1 MAKSNCQFNGTGG
14 QYFVT
19 VLIHVLILGSVTFGI
34 YSPWAWVMV
43 FRKKASHTMING
55 KAVTFTGTG
64 MQLFLLVLVHGLLT
78 LITVGLY
85 GPWAMCKF
93 FTWKAQNTL
102 VDGKPSAFTGKG
114 GDLFVFYLIH
124 LFLLPILTLGLYYFI
139 GMYRLYGWKEEHSQY
154 GGEKT
159 TFGAGFG
166 EFLKI
171 ILISWILTPLTFYLF
186 TPWALCMLFKWQVTG
201 LAVGDDEKTEHFPPV
216 KVNPIIVIA
225 LIVIGLIP
233 FLFLGKKVM
242 EGLDEG
248 VATMKPVSQL
258 GREVTGKKS
267 KKIKPSASKAGRAR
281 EKKPRA
287 KKKPP
292 SKKTQ
297 QKNTPNLNKEI
308 RALDDRLKTQPKD
321 ADAFYNR
328 GILYASKG
336 DFQQA
341 IIDYSDALKIEKNH
355 ADAHYNRGLAYV
367 KKERYGEAV
376 RDFSAAIKTAPGSV
390 DALCNR
396 GNAYY
401 QLGNYNAAIKDYTSA
416 MKWSP
421 NDADLYH
428 NRGIA
433 HGAKGDDQKALKDA
447 EKAAQ
452 LRNDKPEESSNMKEK
467 QGLDAV
473 VTWRD
478 DLAHVEVPAIAA
490 EGMIHGDRFTV
501 ESAGLENGILTI
513 RDGKDFFP
521 DHALMIFLFLEKG
534 ETAEGKT
541 FNITRTGG
549 FSSPHIHMK
558 WRAKGKDVP
567 ETEMFMDNY
576 VMRLEFGAMENGK
589 LPGKIYVCLPDK
601 MKSFVG
607 GTFNAAIK

>member
-1 MAKSNCQFNGTGG
+1 MAKSNCQFNGAGG
-14 QYFVT
+14 QYFTT
-19 VLIHVLILGSVTFGI
+19 VLIHVIILGSITFGL

-43 FRKKASHTMING
+43 FRKRASHTMING
-55 KAVTFTGTG
+55 KTVTFTGTG
-64 MQLFLLVLVHGLLT
+64 LQLFLLVLVYGLLT

-102 VDGKPSAFTGKG
+102 VDGKPSEFSGKG
-114 GDLFVFYLIH
+114 GSLFVFYLIH
-124 LFLLPILTLGLYYFI
+124 LFILPILTLGLYYFV
-139 GMYRLYGWKEEHSQY
+139 GLYRLYGWKEEHSKY

-166 EFLKI
+166 EFFKI
-171 ILISWILTPLTFYLF
+171 TLISWILTPLTFYLF

-216 KVNPIIVIA
+216 KVNPIIVIV

-233 FLFLGKKVM
+233 FLLLGKKMIEQSDKAVTALKPISQP
-242 EGLDEG
+242 GHQ
-248 VATMKPVSQL
+248 VA
-258 GREVTGKKS
+258 GKKS
-267 KKIKPSASKAGRAR
+267 KKIDPATGVARKPR
-281 EKKPRA
+281 EKTPRA
-287 KKKPP
+287 KKELP
-292 SKKTQ
+292 SKKTR
-297 QKNTPNLNKEI
+297 QKKIPNLDKEI
-308 RALDDRLKTQPKD
+308 RALDDRLKKQPKD

-336 DFQQA
+336 DLEQA
-341 IIDYSDALKIEKNH
+341 IIDYSAAIKIEKNH
-355 ADAHYNRGLAYV
+355 GDAHYNRGLAYV

-376 RDFSAAIKTAPGSV
+376 RDFSAVIESAPDSV

-401 QLGNYNAAIKDYTSA
+401 QLGNYNAAIKDYTTA

-421 NDADLYH
+421 GDADLYH

-433 HGAKGDDQKALKDA
+433 HGANGAEQDALKDT

-452 LRNDKPEESSNMKEK
+452 LGGNKLEKSSGGEDN
-467 QGLDAV
+467 QAV
-473 VTWRD
+473 DDLVMWRD
-478 DLAHVEVPAIAA
+478 DLAHVEMPAIAA

-501 ESAGLENGILTI
+501 ESASVENSVLTI

-521 DHALMIFLFLEKG
+521 DHALMIFLFLKKG
-534 ETAEGKT
+534 ETAAGKT
-541 FNITRTGG
+541 FNITRTSG

-558 WRAKGKDVP
+558 WRAEGMDVP

-576 VMRLEFGAMENGK
+576 EMRLEFGILENGR

-601 MKSFVG
+601 MKSYVG
-607 GTFNAAIK
+607 GIFNAEIK